1 MQDVDNKIHAFIES
15 IAATRGTSSWFHR
28 FTSDSVVSGDQILH
42 LDIIETNAAHGTMV
56 FMPGT
61 NAYAMLYGEYLA
73 AVADRGFNVV
83 GFDPRGHGRSTGR
96 RGSYT
101 VPELMAD
108 MRAALRY
115 ARQRFGDPVYLS
127 GSSQGGIVAF
137 YLAAEGAPV
146 AGVVCHN
153 IADLADPA
161 SLCLTNIPNIS
172 RIAKP
177 FMPLLARAFPE
188 WPVPMPWY
196 IDMAN
201 EPIRALGNSR
211 DLLKQGPLLVPYIR
225 VKGLASLSAEPLP
238 APVETIR
245 TPVFVVHGGR
255 DRIFPQ
261 HYVQGIYNRL
271 TCNKEWLLLEDA
283 HHYVMFDEVPRVV
296 GPICDWMLRHREI
309 SP

>member
-1 MQDVDNKIHAFIES
+1 MHEGDATIRAFIER
-15 IAATRGTSSWFHR
+15 IAATRGSASWFDR
-28 FTSDSVVSGDQILH
+28 FTSDRVVSGNETLH
-42 LDIIETNAAHGTMV
+42 LDVIESKAARGTMV

-115 ARQRFGDPVYLS
+115 ARHRFGDPLFLS

-153 IADLADPA
+153 IADLPDPA
-161 SLCLTNIPNIS
+161 SLCLTNIPTIS
-172 RIAKP
+172 RLAKP
-177 FMPLLARAFPE
+177 FMPLLARVFPE

-196 IDMAN
+196 INMAD
-201 EPIRALGNSR
+201 EPIRDLGNSR
-211 DLLKQGPLLVPYIR
+211 DLLKRGPLLVPYVR
-225 VKGLASLSAEPLP
+225 LKGLASLSSEPLP
-238 APVETIR
+238 APVEDIHI
-245 TPVFVVHGGR
+245 PVFVVHGGR

-271 TCNKEWLLLEDA
+271 TCDKEWLLLEDA

-296 GPICDWMLRHREI
+296 GPICDWMLTHRGVT
-309 SP
+309 P